1 MSGLLDALAGLL
13 GYDGDPGY
21 VRADAFAQ
29 QPNHRHALRLAAQ
42 LMQVRAAFGL

>member
-42 LMQVRAAFGL
+42 FMQVRAAFGL